1 MNQYETKQ
9 SKGLEIPIGGDT
21 NEAYDP
27 AKRHNIDFT
36 KLRIGVKTIEDAL
49 LNEFGV
55 TQQINSRYSSK
66 KEIIQA
72 IDKCN
77 YDFLREVSNFYF
89 RTNGIYS
96 RLCKYMANLYCY
108 DWMLTPYV
116 NENGA
121 KVNENEVLSKFYE
134 ALTLLDNFKVK
145 AFFGKAALK
154 VITQGVFYGYLIQ
167 RNPLHLV
174 VLDLP
179 ANYCRSILSING
191 RPAVE
196 FNMKYFDDKFS
207 DTAYRLKIL
216 KTFPKDIQR
225 GYVLYKENKLPKL
238 HSGDKAGWY
247 LLDPECAF
255 MFNNSGEATP
265 LFASVI
271 PYLIDLENAQELDR
285 KKMAQKLIKIIIQKM
300 PIDKNGDL
308 VFDTDEITELHN
320 NAVRMLGNAIGIDV
334 LTTFADVDV
343 ADLADKSNVNSLD
356 ELEKVERT
364 VYNSSGTAQNLF
376 NTDGNLSLEK
386 SIANDEAS
394 IYNLILQFED
404 FLNFLIE
411 RFNKKPKKYKFGV
424 QILKTT
430 IYNYKELS
438 KLFKENATTGS
449 SKLLPLIALG
459 QSQSS
464 ILANAYF
471 ETQVLDLVSLFIPP
485 LTSNTMNSDALKTIK
500 GGDSSDKKVEEKKP
514 GRKEKADDEKSDKTI
529 ANRESMN

>member
-9 SKGLEIPIGGDT
+9 NLGAITPIGKDT

-27 AKRHNIDFT
+27 TKRNLDFS
-36 KLRIGVKTIEDAL
+36 KLKIGTKTIDDVL
-49 LNEFGV
+49 LSDFGV
-55 TQQINSRYSSK
+55 VQKINPRYASK
-66 KEIIQA
+66 KDILQA
-72 IDKCN
+72 INNCD
-77 YDFLREVSNFYF
+77 YSFLREVSDFYF

-96 RLCKYMANLYCY
+96 RLCKYMSNLYCY
-108 DWMLTPYV
+108 DWMLTSYV
-116 NENGA
+116 NEGKANDS
-121 KVNENEVLSKFYE
+121 EVLSKFYE
-134 ALTLLDNFKVK
+134 ALSVLDNFKAK
-145 AFFGKAALK
+145 SFFGKAALK
-154 VITQGVFYGYLIQ
+154 VITQGVYYGYLIE
-167 RNPLHLV
+167 RSPLQKV

-179 ANYCRSILSING
+179 AGYCRSHFNING

-196 FNMKYFDDKFS
+196 FNMRYFDDKYS
-207 DTAYRLKIL
+207 DTAYRLRIL
-216 KTFPKDIQR
+216 KTFPKDIQK

-238 HSGDKAGWY
+238 HSGDQAGWY

-255 MFNNSGEATP
+255 MFNNAGEAVP
-265 LFASVI
+265 LFVSII

-285 KKMAQKLIKIIIQKM
+285 KKMAQKLIKVIIQKM

-308 VFDTDEITELHN
+308 IFDTDEITELHN
-320 NAVRMLGNAIGIDV
+320 NAVRMLGSAIGIDV

-343 ADLADKSNVNSLD
+343 ADLADKSNITSTD
-356 ELEKVERT
+356 ELEKVERA
-364 VYNSSGTAQNLF
+364 VYNASGTAQNLF

-411 RFNKKPKKYKFGV
+411 RFNKKPKKYSFGV

-430 IYNYKELS
+430 IYNYKEMS
-438 KLFKENATTGS
+438 KLYKDMASMGA

-485 LTSNTMNSDALKTIK
+485 LTSNTMNSDALKTVK
-500 GGDSSDKKVEEKKP
+500 GEDSEEKKP